1 MAITRIGG
9 ANAITGTLP
18 AANINDTSIGNITA
32 LPAGVGGK
40 VLQVVSANKTN
51 SFTTTSTAFSDV
63 TGLSVSITPSSSSN
77 KILIIV
83 TLYMSAEVSPLQAK
97 LFRGE
102 STELQFVQDYP
113 VASNTYSTGSSV
125 NMSILDTPS
134 TTSAT
139 TYKVQ
144 IASSNNGNNAKV
156 NGRWDSGSADIGD
169 STITVMEIAG

>member
-1 MAITRIGG
+1 MTITRLGG

>member
-1 MAITRIGG
+1 MTITRLGG

-63 TGLSVSITPSSSSN
+63 TGLSVSITPASSSN

>member
-1 MAITRIGG
+1 
-9 ANAITGTLP
+9 
-18 AANINDTSIGNITA
+18 
-32 LPAGVGGK
+32 
-40 VLQVVSANKTN
+40 
-51 SFTTTSTAFSDV
+51 
-63 TGLSVSITPSSSSN
+63 
-77 KILIIV
+77 
-83 TLYMSAEVSPLQAK
+83 MSAEALPLQAK

-102 STELQFVQDYP
+102 STELQFVQDYA
-113 VASNTYSTGSSV
+113 VASNNYATGSSV